1 MKTTKSRTAFNFI
14 NGFILVLFCMLI
26 ILPFMHIISVSI
38 SDKDAIT
45 KMSVGIFPKGFN
57 FGAYKEIITE
67 KVFLRAF
74 ANTIVITLLVTVLG
88 ILVDV
93 MAAYCF
99 SRKFFGKKVITYIF
113 IFTMYFTGG
122 LIPLYLVVT
131 RYLHLFNT
139 YFALFLPGLVNVWY
153 IIIVRTQIEAIPDS
167 LTEAAKIDGAKDYQ
181 VLFNIIIPA
190 ITSTIAAIG
199 MFIALAAWNQ
209 WFNVMI
215 FTDKKELWTLQY
227 YLRCVV
233 FDKTVS
239 QSTGQ
244 AARATAAAAGL
255 QTLTAEN
262 FQMAAIVLVAL
273 PIITIYPFMQKYF
286 VSGILTG
293 SVKE

>member
-1 MKTTKSRTAFNFI
+1 MKITKSRAAFNFI
-14 NGFILVLFCMLI
+14 NGFVLILFCMLI

-38 SDKDAIT
+38 SDKDAII
-45 KMSVGIFPKGFN
+45 KMSVGILPKGFN

-67 KVFLRAF
+67 KVFLRALV
-74 ANTIVITLLVTVLG
+74 NTVFLTAAVTVLG
-88 ILVDV
+88 VLVDI

-131 RYLHLFNT
+131 RYLHMFNS
-139 YFALFLPGLVNVWY
+139 YFALLLPGLVNVWY

-181 VLFNIIIPA
+181 VLFSIIIPA

-199 MFIALAAWNQ
+199 MFIALTAWNQ

-233 FDKTVS
+233 FDKTIS
-239 QSTGQ
+239 QTGQ

-273 PIITIYPFMQKYF
+273 PIIAIYPFMQKYF

>member
-1 MKTTKSRTAFNFI
+1 MKTTKSGTAFNLI
-14 NGFILVLFCMLI
+14 NGLILVLFCMLI

-38 SDKDAIT
+38 SDKDAIAE
-45 KMSVGIFPKGFN
+45 MSVGILPKGFN
-57 FGAYKEIITE
+57 FGAYQEIITE
-67 KVFLRAF
+67 KVFLRSLV
-74 ANTIVITLLVTVLG
+74 NTIFLTIIVTLLG
-88 ILVDV
+88 ILVDI
-93 MAAYCF
+93 MAAYSF
-99 SRKFFGKKVITYIF
+99 SRKFFGKKVITYLF

-122 LIPLYLVVT
+122 LIPLYIVVT
-131 RYLHLFNT
+131 RYLHMFNT

-181 VLFNIIIPA
+181 VLFSIIIPA
-190 ITSTIAAIG
+190 ISSTIAAIG

-239 QSTGQ
+239 QSGQ
-244 AARATAAAAGL
+244 AARATAAVAGF

-273 PIITIYPFMQKYF
+273 PIIAIYPFMQKYF

>member
-1 MKTTKSRTAFNFI
+1 MIKTKGSVVF
-14 NGFILVLFCMLI
+14 GFVNKMVLIIFCMLI
-26 ILPFMHIISVSI
+26 ILPFMHIISVSV

-45 KMSVGIFPKGFN
+45 KMSVGIFPRGLN

-67 KVFLRAF
+67 QVFLRALF
-74 ANTIVITLLVTVLG
+74 NTVFLTIAMTIIGLL
-88 ILVDV
+88 IDI

-99 SRKFFGKKVITYIF
+99 SRKFFGKKVITYLF

-122 LIPLYLVVT
+122 LIPLYLLVT
-131 RYLHLFNT
+131 RYLHMFNS
-139 YFALFLPGLVNVWY
+139 YFALVLPGLVNVWY
-153 IIIVRTQIEAIPDS
+153 IIIVRTQIEAIPES
-167 LTEAAKIDGAKDYQ
+167 LTEAARIDGAKDYQ
-181 VLFNIIIPA
+181 VLFSVIIPS

-199 MFIALAAWNQ
+199 MFIALSAWNQ

-215 FTDKKELWTLQY
+215 FTDKQKYWTLQY

-239 QSTGQ
+239 QSGQ
-244 AARATAAAAGL
+244 AARATAAAAGM

-273 PIITIYPFMQKYF
+273 PIIAIYPFMQKYF

>member
-1 MKTTKSRTAFNFI
+1 MKRSRGSAIFGWFN
-14 NGFILVLFCMLI
+14 NFILVFFCLLI
-26 ILPFMHIISVSI
+26 ILPFMHIISISV
-38 SDKDAIT
+38 SDKDAIM
-45 KMSVGIFPKGFN
+45 KMSVSIFPKGFN
-57 FGAYKEIITE
+57 LGAYKEIISE
-67 KVFLRAF
+67 KVFLRAL
-74 ANTIVITLLVTVLG
+74 ANTVVLTVIVTFVG
-88 ILVDV
+88 ILVDI

-99 SRKFFGKKVITYIF
+99 SRKFFGKKVITYLF

-131 RYLHLFNT
+131 RYLHLFNN
-139 YFALFLPGLVNVWY
+139 YLALILPGLVNVWY
-153 IIIVRTQIEAIPDS
+153 IIIIRTQIEAIPES
-167 LTEAAKIDGAKDYQ
+167 LTEAAKIDGARDHQ
-181 VLFNIIIPA
+181 VLFKIIIPS

-215 FTDKKELWTLQY
+215 FTDKQKYWTLQY

-233 FDKTVS
+233 IDKTVS
-239 QSTGQ
+239 QSGQ

-273 PIITIYPFMQKYF
+273 PIVAIYPFMQKYF
-286 VSGILTG
+286 VNGILTG

>member
-1 MKTTKSRTAFNFI
+1 MKRSRSSVIFGWFN
-14 NGFILVLFCMLI
+14 NFILVFFCLLV
-26 ILPFMHIISVSI
+26 ILPFMHIISISV
-38 SDKDAIT
+38 SDKDAIM
-45 KMSVGIFPKGFN
+45 KMSVSIFPRGFN
-57 FGAYKEIITE
+57 MGAYKEIISE
-67 KVFLRAF
+67 KVFLRALS
-74 ANTIVITLLVTVLG
+74 NTVVLTAIITFMGLL
-88 ILVDV
+88 IDI

-99 SRKFFGKKVITYIF
+99 SRKFFGKKVITYLF

-131 RYLHLFNT
+131 RYLHLFNS
-139 YFALFLPGLVNVWY
+139 YLALILPGLVNVWY
-153 IIIVRTQIEAIPDS
+153 IIIVRTQIEAIPES

-181 VLFNIIIPA
+181 VLFRIIIPS

-199 MFIALAAWNQ
+199 MFIALSAWNQ

-215 FTDKKELWTLQY
+215 FTDKQKYWTLQY

-233 FDKTVS
+233 IDKTVS
-239 QSTGQ
+239 QSGQ

-273 PIITIYPFMQKYF
+273 PIVAIYPFMQKYF
-286 VSGILTG
+286 VNGILTG

>member
-1 MKTTKSRTAFNFI
+1 MKRSNGRVVFGFV
-14 NGFILVLFCMLI
+14 NGFLLVLFCLLV
-26 ILPFMHIISVSI
+26 ILPFMHIISVSV

-57 FGAYKEIITE
+57 LGAYKEIITE
-67 KVFLRAF
+67 QVFLRALL
-74 ANTIVITLLVTVLG
+74 NTVFLTVVVTVLG
-88 ILVDV
+88 IIVDI
-93 MAAYCF
+93 MASYCF
-99 SRKFFGKKVITYIF
+99 SRKFFGKKVITYLF

-122 LIPLYLVVT
+122 LIPLYLLVT
-131 RYLHLFNT
+131 RYLHLFNS
-139 YFALFLPGLVNVWY
+139 YFALILPGLVNVWY

-167 LTEAAKIDGAKDYQ
+167 LTEAARIDGAKDYQ
-181 VLFNIIIPA
+181 ILFSIIIPA
-190 ITSTIAAIG
+190 ISSTIAAIG

-215 FTDKKELWTLQY
+215 FTDKRQYWTLQY

-239 QSTGQ
+239 QSGGQ

-273 PIITIYPFMQKYF
+273 PIIMIYPFMQKYF